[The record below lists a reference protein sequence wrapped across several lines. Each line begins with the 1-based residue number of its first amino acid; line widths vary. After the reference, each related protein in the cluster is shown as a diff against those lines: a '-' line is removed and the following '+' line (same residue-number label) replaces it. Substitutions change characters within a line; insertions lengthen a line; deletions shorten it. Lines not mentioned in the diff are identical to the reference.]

1 MQESLYGLMT
11 SVDINVYHST
21 GLYKSLYKSKSLQ
34 GRERRESH
42 RPLST
47 LQAFC
52 SVCST
57 WCW

>member
-1 MQESLYGLMT
+1 LYGRMT
-11 SVDINVYHST
+11 TVNIDVYHIT